1 MGIKG
6 VKDELQLIMQADDK
20 NSIEFQKTVRS
31 MGKLNPKIKLMTQ
44 LQIFFK
50 AIHERYAVYVDTTES
65 MSMNE
70 A

>member
-44 LQIFFK
+44 LQIYFK
-50 AIHERYAVYVDTTES
+50 
-65 MSMNE
+65 
-70 A
+70 